1 MAKLLVIRLSALGD
15 VAMMVPAVAS
25 LAAQYPQD
33 RIFVMTRVAF
43 APLFKHLSFNVNVIP
58 VDVNG
63 KHKGF
68 LGLLKLVGKCVGI
81 GITHVA
87 DEHDVLRTKIIR
99 WSLLLRGK
107 KVRHIDK
114 DRRQKKYIVSTK
126 DTNITLKN
134 STDRYLDVF
143 DKLGFPTQM
152 TFDSILDF
160 VPKTEDLTKL
170 TGVKES
176 HCRWIGIAPFARHEG
191 KIYPLEKMAGVVE
204 MLSKKEHTKI
214 FLFGAG
220 KRETHV
226 LEEWASRFENTVTL
240 AGKLTLDRELILMSE
255 MDAML
260 SMDSANMHLASLVK
274 TPVVSIW
281 GATHP
286 AFGFYG
292 FRQDIENAV
301 QTTDLDCRPCSVF
314 GNAPCSRGDYACMNM
329 IEEESVVER
338 IEKVIKKQ

>member
-1 MAKLLVIRLSALGD
+1 MAKVLVIRLSALGD
-15 VAMMVPAVAS
+15 VAMLVPAVAS

-43 APLFKHLSFNVNVIP
+43 APLFKNLSFNVNVIP

-68 LGLLKLVGKCVGI
+68 LGLLKLISKCVGT
-81 GITHVA
+81 GISHVA

-114 DRRQKKYIVSTK
+114 DRAQKKHILSTK
-126 DTNITLKN
+126 DTSTVLKN
-134 STDRYLDVF
+134 STERYLEVF
-143 DKLGFPTQM
+143 EKLGFPTQM
-152 TFDSILDF
+152 TFDDILDF
-160 VPKTEDLTKL
+160 VPHTDDLTKL
-170 TGVKES
+170 VGKKEDN
-176 HCRWIGIAPFARHEG
+176 CKWIGIAPFARHEG
-191 KIYPLEKMAGVVE
+191 KIYPLEKMARVVE
-204 MLSKKEHTKI
+204 LLSHKENIKI

-226 LEEWASRFENTVTL
+226 LEEWVSRFKNTQNL
-240 AGKLTLDRELILMSE
+240 AGKLTLDRELVLMGE
-255 MDAML
+255 MDVMI

-274 TPVVSIW
+274 TPVVSVW

-292 FRQDIENAV
+292 FRQDLANAV
-301 QTTDLDCRPCSVF
+301 QYDGLDCRPCSVF
-314 GNAPCSRGDYACMNM
+314 GDAPCSRGDYACMNL
-329 IEEESVVER
+329 IKEEAIVQR
-338 IEKVIKKQ
+338 IEQVLSR